1 MSKLNYSNID
11 VQRLLNV
18 LNELFLKMKICS
30 FISYKN
36 LDENLTEISSKIQNQ
51 ELVQDLK
58 DHYELLKKFRE
69 KHIIQ
74 EEEDTK
80 GKEGNE
86 EEEEREYD
94 EDKQG
99 KEKEETKKEKM
110 DLIGVEENSSEETK
124 ALAYNCRKLCRK
136 YYRDKEF
143 IKIIDENR
151 GADPDIDDFIQ
162 KFEDVIVPHFQKK
175 TQMTLEE
182 EESETHMNAVL
193 RQKINELQDQIQT
206 KTAKYEKLKK
216 DRAKFKN
223 DCQEEIKKINKEIA
237 TIKDDTTKELNDLI
251 QKHNED
257 LNRKKEENDKKLEN
271 LRREHERAID
281 DFNQKKS
288 ADAGQE
294 KALRDAYETQEKKY
308 AAVIG
313 EYDID
318 MQNNK
323 KDMEEKNKEKEQLT
337 AILENKKD
345 ELDTLENKY
354 QVLKENFLVTQQ
366 KCKDVDYLNKV
377 KERSVEWIQAQFRG
391 YWTRKTMKKK
401 YKFLSALTV
410 NKKPKEEDAGKGKG
424 KGKKKINKFFMILFI
439 SYKLIK

>member
-94 EDKQG
+94 DDKQG

-110 DLIGVEENSSEETK
+110 DLIGVEENSSEESK

-424 KGKKKINKFFMILFI
+424 KGKKK
-439 SYKLIK
+439 

>member
-1 MSKLNYSNID
+1 MSKLNYNNID

-18 LNELFLKMKICS
+18 LSELFLKFKICS
-30 FISYKN
+30 FISYQN
-36 LDENLTEISSKIQNQ
+36 LDENLNEISAHITNE
-51 ELVQDLK
+51 ELLNDLK

-74 EEEDTK
+74 EEEDDK

-94 EDKQG
+94 ENPQG
-99 KEKEETKKEKM
+99 KEKVDIKKEKM
-110 DLIGVEENSSEETK
+110 DLYGIEENTSDETK
-124 ALAYNCRKLCRK
+124 NLAYNCRKFCRK

-143 IKIIDENR
+143 LKLIDETK
-151 GADPDIDDFIQ
+151 GPDADIDDFIK
-162 KFEDVIVPHFQKK
+162 KFNDVIVPHYQKK
-175 TQMTLEE
+175 TKMTLEE
-182 EESETHMNAVL
+182 EESETHLNAVL
-193 RQKINELQDQIQT
+193 RQKINDLQDQIKV
-206 KTAKYEKLKK
+206 KTARYEKLKK
-216 DRAKFKN
+216 DREEFKKE
-223 DCQEEIKKINKEIA
+223 CQKQISEINTEIKTLK
-237 TIKDDTTKELNDLI
+237 DTTTDKLNELI
-251 QKHNED
+251 TKHNED
-257 LNRKKEENDKKLEN
+257 LNKKKEENDKKLES

-288 ADAGQE
+288 SDAGQE

-323 KDMEEKNKEKEQLT
+323 KDLEEKNKEKEQLT

-354 QVLKENFLVTQQ
+354 KCLQENFLITQQ

-391 YWTRKTMKKK
+391 FWTRKTMKKK
-401 YKFLSALTV
+401 YKFLNALTIA
-410 NKKPKEEDAGKGKG
+410 KKPKEEDPGKGKG
-424 KGKKKINKFFMILFI
+424 KGKKK
-439 SYKLIK
+439 

>member
-257 LNRKKEENDKKLEN
+257 LNRKKEENDKKI
-271 LRREHERAID
+271 RK
-281 DFNQKKS
+281 FKK
-288 ADAGQE
+288 
-294 KALRDAYETQEKKY
+294 RT
-308 AAVIG
+308 
-313 EYDID
+313 
-318 MQNNK
+318 
-323 KDMEEKNKEKEQLT
+323 
-337 AILENKKD
+337 
-345 ELDTLENKY
+345 
-354 QVLKENFLVTQQ
+354 
-366 KCKDVDYLNKV
+366 
-377 KERSVEWIQAQFRG
+377 
-391 YWTRKTMKKK
+391 
-401 YKFLSALTV
+401 
-410 NKKPKEEDAGKGKG
+410 
-424 KGKKKINKFFMILFI
+424 
-439 SYKLIK
+439 

>member
-86 EEEEREYD
+86 EEEEKEYD
-94 EDKQG
+94 DDKQG

-424 KGKKKINKFFMILFI
+424 KGKKK
-439 SYKLIK
+439 

>member
-18 LNELFLKMKICS
+18 LSELFLKFKICS

-36 LDENLTEISSKIQNQ
+36 LDENIGEITTKTQNP
-51 ELVQDLK
+51 ELIQDLK
-58 DHYELLKKFRE
+58 EHYELLKKFRE

-94 EDKQG
+94 EDRQG

-110 DLIGVEENSSEETK
+110 DLIGIEENSSEETK
-124 ALAYNCRKLCRK
+124 SLAYNCRKFCRK

-143 IKIIDENR
+143 LKLVDETK

-162 KFEDVIVPHFQKK
+162 KFQEVIVPHFQKK

-182 EESETHMNAVL
+182 EASETHMNAVL
-193 RQKINELQDQIQT
+193 RQKINDLRDQIQI

-216 DRAKFKN
+216 DRAAFKQK
-223 DCQEEIKKINKEIA
+223 CQDEISNINEQIKNL
-237 TIKDDTTKELNDLI
+237 KDDTTKRLNDLI
-251 QKHNED
+251 NKHNID
-257 LNRKKEENDKKLEN
+257 LNKKKEENDKKLES

-288 ADAGQE
+288 TDAGQE

-308 AAVIG
+308 AAIIG

-354 QVLKENFLVTQQ
+354 QVLKENFLITQQ
-366 KCKDVDYLNKV
+366 KCKDVDYMNKV
-377 KERSVEWIQAQFRG
+377 KERSVE
-391 YWTRKTMKKK
+391 
-401 YKFLSALTV
+401 
-410 NKKPKEEDAGKGKG
+410 
-424 KGKKKINKFFMILFI
+424 
-439 SYKLIK
+439 

>member
-182 EESETHMNAVL
+182 EESETHMNAVS

-424 KGKKKINKFFMILFI
+424 KGKKK
-439 SYKLIK
+439 

>member
-18 LNELFLKMKICS
+18 LSELFLKFKICS

-36 LDENLTEISSKIQNQ
+36 LDENIGEITTKTQNP
-51 ELVQDLK
+51 ELIQDLK
-58 DHYELLKKFRE
+58 EHYELLKKFRE

-94 EDKQG
+94 EDRQG

-110 DLIGVEENSSEETK
+110 DLIGIEENSSEETK
-124 ALAYNCRKLCRK
+124 SLAYNCRKFCRK

-143 IKIIDENR
+143 LKLVDETK

-162 KFEDVIVPHFQKK
+162 KFQEVIVPHFQKK

-182 EESETHMNAVL
+182 EASETHMNAVL
-193 RQKINELQDQIQT
+193 RQKINDLRDQIQI

-216 DRAKFKN
+216 DRAAFKQK
-223 DCQEEIKKINKEIA
+223 CQDEISNINEQIKNL
-237 TIKDDTTKELNDLI
+237 KDDTTKRLNDLI
-251 QKHNED
+251 NKHNID
-257 LNRKKEENDKKLEN
+257 LNKKKEENDKKLES

-288 ADAGQE
+288 TDAGQE

-308 AAVIG
+308 AAIIG

-318 MQNNK
+318 MKNNK

-354 QVLKENFLVTQQ
+354 QVLKENFLLTQQ
-366 KCKDVDYLNKV
+366 KCKDVDYMNKV

-401 YKFLSALTV
+401 FKFLSALTV

-424 KGKKKINKFFMILFI
+424 KKGKK
-439 SYKLIK
+439 

>member
-18 LNELFLKMKICS
+18 LSELFLKFKICS

-36 LDENLTEISSKIQNQ
+36 LDENIGEITTKTQNP
-51 ELVQDLK
+51 ELIQDLK
-58 DHYELLKKFRE
+58 EHYELLKKFRE

-94 EDKQG
+94 EDRQG

-110 DLIGVEENSSEETK
+110 DLIGIEENSSEETK
-124 ALAYNCRKLCRK
+124 SLAYNCRKFCRK

-143 IKIIDENR
+143 LKLVDETK

-162 KFEDVIVPHFQKK
+162 KFQEVIVPHFQKK

-182 EESETHMNAVL
+182 EASETHMNAVL
-193 RQKINELQDQIQT
+193 RQKINDLRDQIQI

-216 DRAKFKN
+216 DRAAFKQK
-223 DCQEEIKKINKEIA
+223 CQDEISNINEQIKNL
-237 TIKDDTTKELNDLI
+237 KDDTTKRLNDLI
-251 QKHNED
+251 NKHNID
-257 LNRKKEENDKKLEN
+257 LNKKKEENDKKLES

-288 ADAGQE
+288 TDAGQE

-308 AAVIG
+308 AAIIG

-354 QVLKENFLVTQQ
+354 QVLKENFLLTQQ
-366 KCKDVDYLNKV
+366 KCKDVDYMNKV

-401 YKFLSALTV
+401 FKFLSALTV
-410 NKKPKEEDAGKGKG
+410 NKKPKEEDTGKGK
-424 KGKKKINKFFMILFI
+424 
-439 SYKLIK
+439 S

>member
-18 LNELFLKMKICS
+18 LSELFLKFKICS

-36 LDENLTEISSKIQNQ
+36 LDENIGEITTKTQNP
-51 ELVQDLK
+51 ELIQDLK
-58 DHYELLKKFRE
+58 EHYELLKKFRE

-94 EDKQG
+94 EDRQG

-110 DLIGVEENSSEETK
+110 DLIGIEENSSEETK
-124 ALAYNCRKLCRK
+124 NLAYNCRKFCRK

-143 IKIIDENR
+143 LKLVDETK

-162 KFEDVIVPHFQKK
+162 KFQEVIVPHFQKK

-182 EESETHMNAVL
+182 EASETHMNAVL
-193 RQKINELQDQIQT
+193 RQKINDLRDQIQI

-216 DRAKFKN
+216 DRAAFKQK
-223 DCQEEIKKINKEIA
+223 CQDEISNINEQIKNL
-237 TIKDDTTKELNDLI
+237 KDDTTKRLNDLI
-251 QKHNED
+251 NKHNID
-257 LNRKKEENDKKLEN
+257 LNKKKEENDKKLES

-288 ADAGQE
+288 TDAGQE

-308 AAVIG
+308 AAIIG

-354 QVLKENFLVTQQ
+354 QVLKENFLLTQQ
-366 KCKDVDYLNKV
+366 KCKDVDYMNKV

-401 YKFLSALTV
+401 FKFLSALTV

-424 KGKKKINKFFMILFI
+424 KKGKK
-439 SYKLIK
+439 

>member
-18 LNELFLKMKICS
+18 LSELFLKFKICS

-36 LDENLTEISSKIQNQ
+36 LDENIGEITTKTQNP
-51 ELVQDLK
+51 ELIQDLK
-58 DHYELLKKFRE
+58 EHYELLKKFRE

-94 EDKQG
+94 EDRQG

-110 DLIGVEENSSEETK
+110 DLIGIEENSSEETK
-124 ALAYNCRKLCRK
+124 SLAYNCRKFCRK

-143 IKIIDENR
+143 LKLVDETK

-162 KFEDVIVPHFQKK
+162 KFQEVIVPHFQKK

-182 EESETHMNAVL
+182 EASETHMNAVL
-193 RQKINELQDQIQT
+193 RQKINDLRDQIQI

-216 DRAKFKN
+216 DRAAFKQK
-223 DCQEEIKKINKEIA
+223 CQDEISNINEQIKNL
-237 TIKDDTTKELNDLI
+237 KDDTTKRLNDLI
-251 QKHNED
+251 NKHNID
-257 LNRKKEENDKKLEN
+257 LNKKKEENDKKLES

-288 ADAGQE
+288 TDAGQE

-308 AAVIG
+308 AAIIG

-354 QVLKENFLVTQQ
+354 QAHKENFLLTLK
-366 KCKDVDYLNKV
+366 KCKDIDYMNKV
-377 KERSVEWIQAQFRG
+377 KERSVE
-391 YWTRKTMKKK
+391 
-401 YKFLSALTV
+401 
-410 NKKPKEEDAGKGKG
+410 
-424 KGKKKINKFFMILFI
+424 
-439 SYKLIK
+439 

>member
-1 MSKLNYSNID
+1 MSKLNYNNID

-18 LNELFLKMKICS
+18 LSELFLKLKICS
-30 FISYKN
+30 FISYNN
-36 LDENLTEISSKIQNQ
+36 LDENLNEISTHITNE
-51 ELVQDLK
+51 ELLNDLK

-69 KHIIQ
+69 KHLIQ
-74 EEEDTK
+74 EEEDAK

-94 EDKQG
+94 EDRQG
-99 KEKEETKKEKM
+99 KEKEELKKEKM
-110 DLIGVEENSSEETK
+110 DLYGIEENTSDETK
-124 ALAYNCRKLCRK
+124 ALAYNCRKFCRK

-143 IKIIDENR
+143 LKIIDETK
-151 GADPDIDDFIQ
+151 GLDQDIVDFIQ
-162 KFEDVIVPHFQKK
+162 KFNEVIVPHYQKK
-175 TQMTLEE
+175 TKMTLEE
-182 EESETHMNAVL
+182 EESETHLNAVL
-193 RQKINELQDQIQT
+193 RQKINDLQDQIRI
-206 KTAKYEKLKK
+206 KTDRYEKLKK
-216 DRAKFKN
+216 DRANFKKK
-223 DCQEEIKKINKEIA
+223 CQEQISEINTEIKQL
-237 TIKDDTTKELNDLI
+237 KDNTTDKLNELI
-251 QKHNED
+251 TKHNED
-257 LNRKKEENDKKLEN
+257 LNKKKEENDKKLES
-271 LRREHERAID
+271 LRREHERAIE

-288 ADAGQE
+288 NDAGQE

-323 KDMEEKNKEKEQLT
+323 KDLEEKNKEKEQLT

-354 QVLKENFLVTQQ
+354 KCLQENFLITQQ

-391 YWTRKTMKKK
+391 FWTRKTMKKK
-401 YKFLSALTV
+401 YKFLNALTV
-410 NKKPKEEDAGKGKG
+410 LK
-424 KGKKKINKFFMILFI
+424 
-439 SYKLIK
+439 

>member
-18 LNELFLKMKICS
+18 LNELFLKLKICS

-36 LDENLTEISSKIQNQ
+36 LDENLTEISSKIQNP

-74 EEEDTK
+74 EEEENK

-99 KEKEETKKEKM
+99 KEKEEIKKEKM

-124 ALAYNCRKLCRK
+124 TLAYNCRKLCRK

-162 KFEDVIVPHFQKK
+162 KFEEVIVPHFQKK

-216 DRAKFKN
+216 DRAKFKK
-223 DCQEEIKKINKEIA
+223 DCQDQIKDINEQIA
-237 TIKDDTTKELNDLI
+237 TIKDKTTTELNDLI
-251 QKHNED
+251 KKHNED

-354 QVLKENFLVTQQ
+354 QVLKENFLLTQQ
-366 KCKDVDYLNKV
+366 KCKDVDYMNKV

-401 YKFLSALTV
+401 FKFLSALTV

-424 KGKKKINKFFMILFI
+424 KKGKK
-439 SYKLIK
+439 

>member
-18 LNELFLKMKICS
+18 LSELFLKLKICS
-30 FISYKN
+30 FISYNN
-36 LDENLTEISSKIQNQ
+36 LDENMNEISQKTQNQ
-51 ELVQDLK
+51 EFLQDIK

-74 EEEDTK
+74 EEEESK

-94 EDKQG
+94 DDRQG

-110 DLIGVEENSSEETK
+110 DLIGIEENTSEETK
-124 ALAYNCRKLCRK
+124 TLAYNCRKFCRK

-143 IKIIDENR
+143 LQLIDETK

-162 KFEDVIVPHFQKK
+162 KFEEVIVPHFQKK

-193 RQKINELQDQIQT
+193 RQKINDLQDQIQI
-206 KTAKYEKLKK
+206 KTAKYEKLKS
-216 DRAKFKN
+216 DRAEFKAN
-223 DCQEEIKKINKEIA
+223 CKKQIDEITDEIKN
-237 TIKDDTTKELNDLI
+237 IKDVTNQKLNDLI
-251 QKHNED
+251 KKHNED
-257 LNRKKEENDKKLEN
+257 LNKKKEENDKKLES
-271 LRREHERAID
+271 LRREHERAIE

-288 ADAGQE
+288 TDAGQE

-410 NKKPKEEDAGKGKG
+410 NKKPKEDDGGKGKG
-424 KGKKKINKFFMILFI
+424 KGKKGK
-439 SYKLIK
+439 

>member
-18 LNELFLKMKICS
+18 LSELFIKFKICS

-36 LDENLTEISSKIQNQ
+36 LDENLVEISQKTQNP
-51 ELVQDLK
+51 EYIQDLK

-74 EEEDTK
+74 EEEDIK

-86 EEEEREYD
+86 EEEEKEYD

-99 KEKEETKKEKM
+99 KEKEEVKKEKM
-110 DLIGVEENSSEETK
+110 DLIGIEENTSEETK
-124 ALAYNCRKLCRK
+124 TLAYNCRKLCRK

-143 IKIIDENR
+143 IKLIDETK

-162 KFEDVIVPHFQKK
+162 KFEEVIVPHFQKK

-193 RQKINELQDQIQT
+193 RQKINDLQDQIQT

-216 DRAKFKN
+216 DRAEFKN
-223 DCQEEIKKINKEIA
+223 KCQEEIKEINNQIRNL
-237 TIKDDTTKELNDLI
+237 KDDTTDKLNKLI
-251 QKHNED
+251 TKHNED
-257 LNRKKEENDKKLEN
+257 LNKKKEENDKKLES
-271 LRREHERAID
+271 LRREHERAIE

-288 ADAGQE
+288 TDAGQE

-424 KGKKKINKFFMILFI
+424 KGKKK
-439 SYKLIK
+439 

>member
-410 NKKPKEEDAGKGKG
+410 NKKPKEEDTGKGKG
-424 KGKKKINKFFMILFI
+424 KGKKGK
-439 SYKLIK
+439 

>member
-18 LNELFLKMKICS
+18 LSELFLKLKICS
-30 FISYKN
+30 FISYNN
-36 LDENLTEISSKIQNQ
+36 LDENMNEISQKTQNQ
-51 ELVQDLK
+51 ELLQDIK

-74 EEEDTK
+74 EEEESK

-94 EDKQG
+94 DDRQG

-110 DLIGVEENSSEETK
+110 DLIGIEENTSEETK
-124 ALAYNCRKLCRK
+124 TLAYNCRKFCRK

-143 IKIIDENR
+143 LQLIDETK

-162 KFEDVIVPHFQKK
+162 KFEEVIVPHFQKK

-193 RQKINELQDQIQT
+193 RQKINDLQDQIQI
-206 KTAKYEKLKK
+206 KTAKYEKLKS
-216 DRAKFKN
+216 DRAEFKAN
-223 DCQEEIKKINKEIA
+223 CKKQIDEITDEIKN
-237 TIKDDTTKELNDLI
+237 IKDVTNQKLNDLI
-251 QKHNED
+251 KKHNED
-257 LNRKKEENDKKLEN
+257 LNKKKEENDKKLES
-271 LRREHERAID
+271 LRREHERAIE

-288 ADAGQE
+288 TDAGQE

-410 NKKPKEEDAGKGKG
+410 NKKPKEDDGGKGKG
-424 KGKKKINKFFMILFI
+424 KGKKGK
-439 SYKLIK
+439 

>member
-18 LNELFLKMKICS
+18 LSELFLKFKICS

-36 LDENLTEISSKIQNQ
+36 LDENIGEITTKTQNP
-51 ELVQDLK
+51 ELIQDLK
-58 DHYELLKKFRE
+58 EHYELLKKFRE

-94 EDKQG
+94 EDRQG

-110 DLIGVEENSSEETK
+110 DLIGIEENSSEETK
-124 ALAYNCRKLCRK
+124 SLAYNCRKFCRK

-143 IKIIDENR
+143 LKLVDETK

-162 KFEDVIVPHFQKK
+162 KFQEVIVPHFQKK

-182 EESETHMNAVL
+182 EASETHMNAVL
-193 RQKINELQDQIQT
+193 RQKINDLRDQIQI

-216 DRAKFKN
+216 DRAAFKQK
-223 DCQEEIKKINKEIA
+223 CQDEISNINEQIKNL
-237 TIKDDTTKELNDLI
+237 KDDTTKRLNDLI
-251 QKHNED
+251 NKHNID
-257 LNRKKEENDKKLEN
+257 LNKKKEENDKKLES

-288 ADAGQE
+288 TDAGQE

-308 AAVIG
+308 AAIIG

-424 KGKKKINKFFMILFI
+424 KGKKK
-439 SYKLIK
+439 

>member
-18 LNELFLKMKICS
+18 LNELFLKLKICS

-36 LDENLTEISSKIQNQ
+36 LDENLSEISLKIQNQ
-51 ELVQDLK
+51 VLLQDLK

-80 GKEGNE
+80 GKDGNE

-94 EDKQG
+94 DDKQG
-99 KEKEETKKEKM
+99 KEKEEIKKEKM
-110 DLIGVEENSSEETK
+110 DLIGVEENSSEEAK
-124 ALAYNCRKLCRK
+124 KLAYNCRKLCRK

-162 KFEDVIVPHFQKK
+162 KFEEVIVPHFQKK

-193 RQKINELQDQIQT
+193 RQKINDLQDQIQT
-206 KTAKYEKLKK
+206 KTARYEKLKK
-216 DRAKFKN
+216 DRAKFKK
-223 DCQEEIKKINKEIA
+223 DCQEQIKEINEK
-237 TIKDDTTKELNDLI
+237 IKTLKDETTDKLNELI
-251 QKHNED
+251 KKHNED

-271 LRREHERAID
+271 LRREHERAIE

-288 ADAGQE
+288 TDAGQE

-410 NKKPKEEDAGKGKG
+410 NKKPKEEETGKGKG
-424 KGKKKINKFFMILFI
+424 KGKKGK
-439 SYKLIK
+439 

>member
-18 LNELFLKMKICS
+18 LSELFLKFKICS

-36 LDENLTEISSKIQNQ
+36 LDENMTEISQKTQNQ
-51 ELVQDLK
+51 ELLQDLK

-94 EDKQG
+94 EDRQG

-110 DLIGVEENSSEETK
+110 DLIGVEENSSEESKT
-124 ALAYNCRKLCRK
+124 LAYNCRKLCRK

-143 IKIIDENR
+143 IQLIDLTR

-162 KFEDVIVPHFQKK
+162 KFEEVIVPHFQKK

-193 RQKINELQDQIQT
+193 RQKINDLQDQIQV
-206 KTAKYEKLKK
+206 KTAKYEKLKTE
-216 DRAKFKN
+216 RAKFKK
-223 DCQEEIKKINKEIA
+223 DCQEEINNINQEIK
-237 TIKDDTTKELNDLI
+237 TLKDTTTDKLNKLI
-251 QKHNED
+251 NKHNEE
-257 LNRKKEENDKKLEN
+257 LNKKKEENDKKLES
-271 LRREHERAID
+271 LRRDHERAIE

-288 ADAGQE
+288 TDAGQE

-424 KGKKKINKFFMILFI
+424 KAKKK
-439 SYKLIK
+439 

>member
-18 LNELFLKMKICS
+18 LSELFLKFKICS

-36 LDENLTEISSKIQNQ
+36 LDENIGEITTKTQNP
-51 ELVQDLK
+51 ELIQDLK
-58 DHYELLKKFRE
+58 EHYELLKKFRE

-94 EDKQG
+94 EDRQG

-110 DLIGVEENSSEETK
+110 DLIGIEENSSEETK
-124 ALAYNCRKLCRK
+124 SLAYNCRKFCRK

-143 IKIIDENR
+143 LKLVDETK

-162 KFEDVIVPHFQKK
+162 KFQEVIVPHFQKK

-182 EESETHMNAVL
+182 EASETHMNAVL
-193 RQKINELQDQIQT
+193 RQKINDLRDQIQI

-216 DRAKFKN
+216 DRAAFKQK
-223 DCQEEIKKINKEIA
+223 CQDEISNINEQIKNL
-237 TIKDDTTKELNDLI
+237 KDDTTKRLNDLI
-251 QKHNED
+251 NKHNID
-257 LNRKKEENDKKLEN
+257 LNKKKEENDKKLES

-288 ADAGQE
+288 TDAGQE

-308 AAVIG
+308 AAIIG

-354 QVLKENFLVTQQ
+354 QVHKENFLLTQQ
-366 KCKDVDYLNKV
+366 KCKDVDYMNKV

-401 YKFLSALTV
+401 FKFLSALTV

-424 KGKKKINKFFMILFI
+424 KKGKK
-439 SYKLIK
+439 

>member
-18 LNELFLKMKICS
+18 LSELFLKFKICS

-36 LDENLTEISSKIQNQ
+36 LDENIGEITTKTQNP
-51 ELVQDLK
+51 ELIQDLK
-58 DHYELLKKFRE
+58 EHYELLKKFRE

-94 EDKQG
+94 EDRQG
-99 KEKEETKKEKM
+99 KEKDEIIIEKM
-110 DLIGVEENSSEETK
+110 DLIGIEENSSEETK
-124 ALAYNCRKLCRK
+124 SLAYNCRKFCRK

-143 IKIIDENR
+143 LKLVDETK

-162 KFEDVIVPHFQKK
+162 KFQEVIVPHFQKK

-182 EESETHMNAVL
+182 EASETHMNAVL
-193 RQKINELQDQIQT
+193 RQKINDLRDQIQI

-216 DRAKFKN
+216 DRAAFKQK
-223 DCQEEIKKINKEIA
+223 CQDEISNINEQIKNL
-237 TIKDDTTKELNDLI
+237 KDDTTKRLNDLI
-251 QKHNED
+251 NKHNID
-257 LNRKKEENDKKLEN
+257 LNKKKEENDKKLES

-288 ADAGQE
+288 TDAGQE

-308 AAVIG
+308 AAIIG

-354 QVLKENFLVTQQ
+354 QVLKENFLLTQQ
-366 KCKDVDYLNKV
+366 KCKDVDYMNKV

-401 YKFLSALTV
+401 FKFLSALTV

-424 KGKKKINKFFMILFI
+424 KKGKK
-439 SYKLIK
+439 

>member
-18 LNELFLKMKICS
+18 LSELFLKFKICS

-36 LDENLTEISSKIQNQ
+36 LDENIGEITTKTQNP
-51 ELVQDLK
+51 ELIQDLK
-58 DHYELLKKFRE
+58 EHYELLKKFRE

-94 EDKQG
+94 EDRQG

-110 DLIGVEENSSEETK
+110 DLIGIEENSSEETK
-124 ALAYNCRKLCRK
+124 SLAYNCRKFCRK

-143 IKIIDENR
+143 LKLVDETK

-162 KFEDVIVPHFQKK
+162 KFQEVIVPHFQKK

-182 EESETHMNAVL
+182 EASETHMNAVL
-193 RQKINELQDQIQT
+193 RQKINDLRDQIQI

-216 DRAKFKN
+216 DRAAFKQK
-223 DCQEEIKKINKEIA
+223 CQDEISNINEQIKNL
-237 TIKDDTTKELNDLI
+237 KDDTTKRLNDLI
-251 QKHNED
+251 NKHNID
-257 LNRKKEENDKKLEN
+257 LNKKKEENDKKLES

-288 ADAGQE
+288 TDAGQE

-308 AAVIG
+308 AAIIG

-354 QVLKENFLVTQQ
+354 QVLKENFLLTQQ
-366 KCKDVDYLNKV
+366 KCKDVDYMNKV

-401 YKFLSALTV
+401 FKFLSALTV
-410 NKKPKEEDAGKGKG
+410 NKKPKEEEAGKGKG
-424 KGKKKINKFFMILFI
+424 KKGKK
-439 SYKLIK
+439 

>member
-18 LNELFLKMKICS
+18 LSELFLKFKICS

-36 LDENLTEISSKIQNQ
+36 LDENIGEITTKTQNP
-51 ELVQDLK
+51 ELIQDLK
-58 DHYELLKKFRE
+58 EHYELLKKFRE

-94 EDKQG
+94 EDRQG

-110 DLIGVEENSSEETK
+110 DLIGIEENSSEETK
-124 ALAYNCRKLCRK
+124 SLAYNCRKFCRK

-143 IKIIDENR
+143 LKLVDETK

-162 KFEDVIVPHFQKK
+162 KFQEVIVPHFQKK

-182 EESETHMNAVL
+182 EASETHMNAVL
-193 RQKINELQDQIQT
+193 RQKINDLRDQIQI

-216 DRAKFKN
+216 DRAAFKQK
-223 DCQEEIKKINKEIA
+223 CQDEISNINEQIKNL
-237 TIKDDTTKELNDLI
+237 KDDTTKRLNDLI
-251 QKHNED
+251 NKHNID
-257 LNRKKEENDKKLEN
+257 LNKKKEENDKKLES

-288 ADAGQE
+288 KDAGQE

-308 AAVIG
+308 AAIIG

-354 QVLKENFLVTQQ
+354 QVLKENFLLTQQ
-366 KCKDVDYLNKV
+366 KCKDVDYMNKV

-401 YKFLSALTV
+401 FKFLSALTV

-424 KGKKKINKFFMILFI
+424 KKGKK
-439 SYKLIK
+439 

>member
-1 MSKLNYSNID
+1 MSKLNHSNID

-18 LNELFLKMKICS
+18 LSELFLKLKICS

-36 LDENLTEISSKIQNQ
+36 LDENLAEISLKIQNP

-86 EEEEREYD
+86 EEEEKEYD
-94 EDKQG
+94 DDKQDKG
-99 KEKEETKKEKM
+99 KDDTKKEKL
-110 DLIGVEENSSEETK
+110 DLIGVEENTSEETK
-124 ALAYNCRKLCRK
+124 TLAYNCRKLCRK

-143 IKIIDENR
+143 IKIIDENK

-162 KFEDVIVPHFQKK
+162 KFKEVIVPHFQKK

-216 DRAKFKN
+216 DRAIFKQ
-223 DCQEEIKKINKEIA
+223 DCREKIEQINTEIRELKDRTTNRLNEL
-237 TIKDDTTKELNDLI
+237 IK
-251 QKHNED
+251 KHNED
-257 LNRKKEENDKKLEN
+257 LNRKKEENDKKLES
-271 LRREHERAID
+271 LRREHERAIE

-288 ADAGQE
+288 TDAGQE

-366 KCKDVDYLNKV
+366 KCKDVDYMNKV

-424 KGKKKINKFFMILFI
+424 KGKKK
-439 SYKLIK
+439 

>member
-18 LNELFLKMKICS
+18 LSELFLKFKICS

-36 LDENLTEISSKIQNQ
+36 LDENIGEITTKTQNP
-51 ELVQDLK
+51 ELIQDLK
-58 DHYELLKKFRE
+58 EHYELLKKFRE

-94 EDKQG
+94 EDRQG

-110 DLIGVEENSSEETK
+110 DLIGIEENSSEETK
-124 ALAYNCRKLCRK
+124 SLAYNCRKFCRK

-143 IKIIDENR
+143 LKLVDETK

-162 KFEDVIVPHFQKK
+162 KFQEVIVPHFQKK

-182 EESETHMNAVL
+182 EASETHMNAVL
-193 RQKINELQDQIQT
+193 RQKINDLRDQIQI

-216 DRAKFKN
+216 DRAAFKQK
-223 DCQEEIKKINKEIA
+223 CQDEISNINEQIKNL
-237 TIKDDTTKELNDLI
+237 KDDTTKRLNDLI
-251 QKHNED
+251 NKHNID
-257 LNRKKEENDKKLEN
+257 LNKKKEENDKKLES

-281 DFNQKKS
+281 DFNQKKGT
-288 ADAGQE
+288 DAGQE

-308 AAVIG
+308 AAIIG

-354 QVLKENFLVTQQ
+354 QVLKENFLLTQQ
-366 KCKDVDYLNKV
+366 KCKDVDYMNKV
-377 KERSVEWIQAQFRG
+377 KERSVE
-391 YWTRKTMKKK
+391 
-401 YKFLSALTV
+401 
-410 NKKPKEEDAGKGKG
+410 
-424 KGKKKINKFFMILFI
+424 
-439 SYKLIK
+439 

>member
-1 MSKLNYSNID
+1 MSKLNYNNID

-18 LNELFLKMKICS
+18 LSELFLKFKICS
-30 FISYKN
+30 FISYQN
-36 LDENLTEISSKIQNQ
+36 LDEKLNELSSHTTNE
-51 ELVQDLK
+51 ELLKDLR

-74 EEEDTK
+74 EDEDAK
-80 GKEGNE
+80 VNGND
-86 EEEEREYD
+86 EEEERED
-94 EDKQG
+94 DDKP
-99 KEKEETKKEKM
+99 KENQDINKEKM
-110 DLIGVEENSSEETK
+110 DLIGIEENTSDETK
-124 ALAYNCRKLCRK
+124 NLAKNCRKFCRK

-143 IKIIDENR
+143 LKLIDETK
-151 GADPDIDDFIQ
+151 GPDPDIDDFIK
-162 KFEDVIVPHFQKK
+162 KFNDVIVPHYQKK
-175 TQMTLEE
+175 TKMTLEE
-182 EESETHMNAVL
+182 EESETHLNAVL
-193 RQKINELQDQIQT
+193 RQKINDLQEQIKEKT
-206 KTAKYEKLKK
+206 KRYEKLKK
-216 DRAKFKN
+216 DREEFKKE
-223 DCQEEIKKINKEIA
+223 CQKQISEINTEIKTLK
-237 TIKDDTTKELNDLI
+237 DTTTDKLNELI
-251 QKHNED
+251 TKHNED
-257 LNRKKEENDKKLEN
+257 LNKKKEENDKKLES

-288 ADAGQE
+288 NDAGQE

-323 KDMEEKNKEKEQLT
+323 KDLEEKNKEKEQLT

-354 QVLKENFLVTQQ
+354 KCLQENFLITQQ

-391 YWTRKTMKKK
+391 FWTRKTMKKK
-401 YKFLSALTV
+401 YKFLNALTIA
-410 NKKPKEEDAGKGKG
+410 KKPKEEEPGKGKG
-424 KGKKKINKFFMILFI
+424 KGKKK
-439 SYKLIK
+439 